1 MHQIPG
7 LVPSDQELFVYFD
20 LFFKESEKY
29 FWWFLARQKQKKSGT
44 TGARFRAQKM
54 VTDFAPRKRSP

>member
-1 MHQIPG
+1 VHQIPG
-7 LVPSDQELFVYFD
+7 LLSSDQELFVYFD
-20 LFFKESEKY
+20 LFFEGNKKY
-29 FWWFLARQKQKKSGT
+29 VWWFLVRQKQNKSGT